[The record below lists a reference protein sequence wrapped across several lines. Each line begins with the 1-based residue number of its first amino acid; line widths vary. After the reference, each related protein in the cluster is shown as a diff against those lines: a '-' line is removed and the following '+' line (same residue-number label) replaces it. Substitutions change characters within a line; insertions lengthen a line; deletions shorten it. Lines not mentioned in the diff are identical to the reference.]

1 MTPAFRRAHA
11 FTRRWEGGLS
21 NDKHD
26 PGGLTKWGVTLGLL
40 VALALDF
47 NRDGRVDAKD
57 LEAMTPEEA
66 EALYFREFWQAMRCD
81 DLPEPVALLVYEA
94 AVNQGKTRAGRFL
107 QVAAGVP
114 VDGKVGPVTVAA
126 ARRAFERAP
135 RALLR
140 EIAARRAL
148 HYSGL
153 AIFARF
159 GLGWFRRLF
168 DAAMT
173 AEAMACGARP

>member
-11 FTRRWEGGLS
+11 FTRRWEGGWS
-21 NDKHD
+21 NDRLD
-26 PGGLTKWGVTLGLL
+26 PGGLTKWGVTLKLL
-40 VALALDF
+40 VSLALDL
-47 NRDGRVDAKD
+47 NRDGRVDAAD
-57 LEAMTPEEA
+57 LEAMTEAEA
-66 EALYFREFWQAMRCD
+66 EALYFREFWEAMRCA

-94 AVNQGKTRAGRFL
+94 AVNQGKTRAARFL
-107 QVAAGVP
+107 QQAAGVP
-114 VDGKVGPVTVAA
+114 ADGKVGPVTVAA
-126 ARRAFERAP
+126 ARRAYSRGP

-153 AIFARF
+153 SIFARF

-173 AEAMACGARP
+173 AEAMTAGARP